1 MQPWQRNR
9 DPWNRLMPPGP
20 QIAQADSSNRYGHLT
35 DKQNRHP
42 RASRQIQKESL
53 DMRPLTCLTAAIAI
67 LLTIPTLSRAQDEPQ
82 SEFAGQIDVTEVLLD
97 VLVTDPSGNVIVGLQ
112 PEDFI
117 VKDGGEEVEVTS
129 ATFYSNRRF
138 VESAK
143 VAERLGVQPDEV
155 PSDRF
160 FILFFHDQ
168 RFEDPSIT
176 SNVLDALRWA
186 KLWVE
191 EETLAYDYVAVLSYD
206 VKLKVHQDFTLDR
219 QALVDALDSVAK
231 MRNPENTWPSRTAE
245 HEGPS
250 LRQNL
255 PQGKELSRQTRR
267 IYSGLELTA
276 EAAGYIMGRKNMLLF
291 SFGFGDQNDFGTY
304 YPDPRYYPPMMQ
316 ALNDNNVAVYS
327 ISWFKNLGD
336 QSSSGQDQIE
346 NVLSQLSADTDGTF
360 YFNFVNFQTPLIKVV
375 DDNNGYYLLSYS
387 AEHERGRQGYQQVEV
402 TTRNPEFRV
411 RGRNGYLY
419 GESE

>member
-1 MQPWQRNR
+1 
-9 DPWNRLMPPGP
+9 
-20 QIAQADSSNRYGHLT
+20 
-35 DKQNRHP
+35 
-42 RASRQIQKESL
+42 
-53 DMRPLTCLTAAIAI
+53 MRPLPYLTVALAIA
-67 LLTIPTLSRAQDEPQ
+67 LMLPQSSSAQDEPQ
-82 SEFAGQIDVTEVLLD
+82 SEFSGQIDVTEVLLD

-112 PEDFI
+112 PDDFI
-117 VKDGGEEVEVTS
+117 VKDGGKEVEVTS

-138 VESAK
+138 VESAQ

-186 KLWVE
+186 KIWVE

-206 VKLKVHQDFTLDR
+206 VKLKIHQDFTLDR
-219 QALVDALDSVAK
+219 QALVDALVSVAK
-231 MRNPENTWPSRTAE
+231 MRDPESTWPSRTAM

-255 PQGKELSRQTRR
+255 PQGKELRRQTRR
-267 IYSGLELTA
+267 VYSGLSLTA
-276 EAAGYIMGRKNMLLF
+276 EAAGHIVGRKNMLLF
-291 SFGFGDQNDFGTY
+291 SFGFGYQNDFGTF

-336 QSSSGQDQIE
+336 QSAGQDQME
-346 NVLSQLSADTDGTF
+346 NVLSLLSSDTDGTF

-375 DDNNGYYLLSYS
+375 EDNNGYYLLSYS
-387 AEHERGRQGYQQVEV
+387 AEHERGRKGYQQVEV
-402 TTRNPEFRV
+402 GTRNHEFKV
-411 RGRNGYLY
+411 RGRKGYLY
-419 GESE
+419 GEQER

>member
-1 MQPWQRNR
+1 MKP
-9 DPWNRLMPPGP
+9 
-20 QIAQADSSNRYGHLT
+20 IA
-35 DKQNRHP
+35 
-42 RASRQIQKESL
+42 
-53 DMRPLTCLTAAIAI
+53 CLTTALI
-67 LLTIPTLSRAQDEPQ
+67 LTLVMPLSSWAQDEPQ
-82 SEFAGQIDVTEVLLD
+82 SEFRGQIDVTEVLLD
-97 VLVTDPSGNVIVGLQ
+97 VLVSDSSGNVIVGLQ

-138 VESAK
+138 VESAQ

-186 KLWVE
+186 KVWVE

-206 VKLKVHQDFTLDR
+206 VKLKIHQDFTLDR
-219 QALVDALDSVAK
+219 QELVDALESVAK
-231 MRNPENTWPSRTAE
+231 MRDPESTWPSRTAM

-255 PQGKELSRQTRR
+255 PQGKELRRQTRR
-267 IYSGLELTA
+267 VYSGLSLTA
-276 EAAGYIMGRKNMLLF
+276 EAAGHIMGRKNMLLF
-291 SFGFGDQNDFGTY
+291 SFGFGDQNDFGTF

-327 ISWFKNLGD
+327 ISWFKNLGV
-336 QSSSGQDQIE
+336 QSPGQNQVE
-346 NVLSQLSADTDGTF
+346 NVLSLLSSDTDGTF

-375 DDNNGYYLLSYS
+375 EDNNGYYLLSYS
-387 AEHERGRQGYQQVEV
+387 AEHERGQKGYQAVEV

-419 GESE
+419 GE

>member
-1 MQPWQRNR
+1 
-9 DPWNRLMPPGP
+9 
-20 QIAQADSSNRYGHLT
+20 
-35 DKQNRHP
+35 
-42 RASRQIQKESL
+42 
-53 DMRPLTCLTAAIAI
+53 MRPLTCLTAAIAI
-67 LLTIPTLSRAQDEPQ
+67 LLTIPTLSWAQDEPQ

>member
-1 MQPWQRNR
+1 MRSPASLTTALTLL
-9 DPWNRLMPPGP
+9 LMIPIGAL
-20 QIAQADSSNRYGHLT
+20 AQ
-35 DKQNRHP
+35 
-42 RASRQIQKESL
+42 E
-53 DMRPLTCLTAAIAI
+53 
-67 LLTIPTLSRAQDEPQ
+67 EPQ
-82 SEFAGQIDVTEVLLD
+82 SEFRGQIDVTEVLLD
-97 VLVTDPSGNVIVGLQ
+97 VLVTDSAGNVIVGLK

-117 VKDGGEEVEVTS
+117 VTDGGEEVELTS

-138 VESAK
+138 VESAQ
-143 VAERLGVQPDEV
+143 VAERLGVSPDEV
-155 PSDRF
+155 PADRY

-186 KLWVE
+186 RIWVE

-206 VKLKVHQDFTLDR
+206 VKLKIHQDFTLDR
-219 QALVDALDSVAK
+219 RALVDALESVAK
-231 MRNPENTWPSRTAE
+231 MRNPDNTWPSRTDE

-250 LRQNL
+250 LRKNL

-267 IYSGLELTA
+267 RIYSGLQLTA
-276 EAAGYIMGRKNMLLF
+276 DAAGYITGRKNLMLF
-291 SFGFGDQNDFGTY
+291 SFGFGDQNDFGTF

-336 QSSSGQDQIE
+336 QTSAGQDQIE

-360 YFNFVNFQTPLIKVV
+360 YFNFVNFQTPLVSVV

-387 AEHERGRQGYQQVEV
+387 AEHESGQSGYQQVEV

-411 RGRNGYLY
+411 RGRKGYLY
-419 GESE
+419 GE